1 MVHMIFRGLFMTI
14 FSNVFGMN
22 LGDMNILILSMLIG
36 TTQNT
41 VGDIQK
47 MKYALGVQNLILVY
61 AISKN
66 WKVDMLVM
74 S

>member
-47 MKYALGVQNLILVY
+47 NLILVY